1 MERLRL
7 AAIER
12 LMRRAERDPNLLLE
26 DPLLKAR
33 PKVVKQEKVPNLAK
47 RPYLSLTE
55 ETRMRIIYL
64 RWGSLTEFGQVQMT
78 TNIKNEYW

>member
-33 PKVVKQEKVPNLAK
+33 PKFIKPEKVLDLTK
-47 RPYLSLTE
+47 RPYFPLTE
-55 ETRMRIIYL
+55 ETRMRVIYL
-64 RWGSLTEFGQVQMT
+64 RWGSLTEFNRV
-78 TNIKNEYW
+78 